1 MPSIKSIIILVTCL
15 CLWGCG
21 SSPTVIQADFSVSDD
36 VNPDMSDRPSPIVL
50 RIYELKSLGNFEAAD
65 FYTLL
70 ENYES
75 ALGTDLVSTEQF
87 HLSPGETQFYNNT
100 TSAETHFVAVIAAF
114 RKLDKSVWKA
124 SIPILPKK
132 TNTLFMSLE
141 PLSVK
146 ITKK

>member
-1 MPSIKSIIILVTCL
+1 MRLIKSIIILITFL

-21 SSPTVIQADFSVSDD
+21 SSPTVIQADFSVSED
-36 VNPDMSDRPSPIVL
+36 VNPDMSGRPSPIVL

-75 ALGTDLVSTEQF
+75 ALGTDLVNTEQF
-87 HLSPGETQFYNNT
+87 HLSPGETQFYNHT
-100 TSAETHFVAVIAAF
+100 TSAETNFVAVIAAF
-114 RKLDKSVWKA
+114 RKLDKSVWKD
-124 SIPILPKK
+124 SIPIIPKK
-132 TNTLFMSLE
+132 TTKLLLSLE